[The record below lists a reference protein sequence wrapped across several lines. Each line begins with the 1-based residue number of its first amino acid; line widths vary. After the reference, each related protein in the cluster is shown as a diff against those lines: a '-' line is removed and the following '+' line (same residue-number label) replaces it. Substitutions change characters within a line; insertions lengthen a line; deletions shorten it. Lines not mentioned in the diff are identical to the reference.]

1 MEIQFWIVLAVAVV
15 LSVFCYEFRKT
26 LREIEADLR
35 MYLSRLE
42 TAAEKADPSVWVHY
56 DATATIIHSFITKY
70 FE

>member
-1 MEIQFWIVLAVAVV
+1 MEILFWIALSVAAVLA
-15 LSVFCYEFRKT
+15 VFCYEFHKT

-35 MYLSRLE
+35 RYLARVE
-42 TAAEKADPSVWVHY
+42 TAAEKVDPCVWVHY

>member
-15 LSVFCYEFRKT
+15 LSVFCYEFYKT